1 MASCMRGH
9 TIRYFPFARAA
20 QAARAHDK
28 KALEL
33 FGVPAGGGGKDLIS
47 QPPMQLLI
55 QLPIEIIAE
64 GPPDGESYLEMFAA
78 PRQRTA
84 PSTQRLRCVWTYQD
98 RSLEKD

>member
-1 MASCMRGH
+1 MRVRFAGPL
-9 TIRYFPFARAA
+9 TFLRPEPARAPPRPDPR
-20 QAARAHDK
+20 ARR
-28 KALEL
+28 
-33 FGVPAGGGGKDLIS
+33 GKDLIVQS
-47 QPPMQLLI
+47 PMQLLI
-55 QLPIEIIAE
+55 QLPIEIRAE